1 MDLLYNYLDDIFNLY
16 IFVYI
21 YSNFFYCF
29 ILLKIIVNII
39 VMNDFDIN
47 KKMNKLKKIKSWNYW
62 SL

>member
-16 IFVYI
+16 VYI
-21 YSNFFYCF
+21 YSNFYCF

-47 KKMNKLKKIKSWNYW
+47 KKMNKLKKIKS
-62 SL
+62 

>member
-47 KKMNKLKKIKSWNYW
+47 KKMNKLKKIKS
-62 SL
+62 

>member
-1 MDLLYNYLDDIFNLY
+1 MDLLYNYLGDIFNLY

-47 KKMNKLKKIKSWNYW
+47 KKMNKLKKIKS
-62 SL
+62 

>member
-16 IFVYI
+16 VYI

>member
-16 IFVYI
+16 VYI

-39 VMNDFDIN
+39 VMNYFDIN
-47 KKMNKLKKIKSWNYW
+47 KKMNKLKKIKS
-62 SL
+62 

>member
-16 IFVYI
+16 VYI
-21 YSNFFYCF
+21 YSNFYCF